1 MLNEKIG
8 ELIKNKR
15 IELGLS
21 QDKLAKLMGFKNRTS
36 IFKIEKGIASITIEQ
51 LQEFSKVL
59 KLDFEDVLKM
69 LLLNGYGEFFN
80 LKIITNKSN
89 YSIDKEAKTKL
100 IELANNYFYNGINS
114 EFFQDL
120 ITLGQLEKIH
130 KYTLPFNALSNDK
143 DIIDFCYRYNL
154 ISINYLAEILNLE
167 NVPNLTDKDIEKFIS
182 ESLGNENIQSDFN
195 FSSNENI
202 QNIQK
207 EIINITTEIDN
218 IDTVED
224 IRDIAQLKLNK
235 IKK

>member
-15 IELGLS
+15 LELGLS
-21 QDKLAKLMGFKNRTS
+21 QDQLAKLMGFKNRTS

-51 LQEFSKVL
+51 LQEFSKIL
-59 KLDFEDVLKM
+59 KLDFEDVLKTIM
-69 LLLNGYGEFFN
+69 IDGINELLFVRMV
-80 LKIITNKSN
+80 INKAD
-89 YSIDKEAKTKL
+89 YHIDKETKTKL
-100 IELANNYFYNGINS
+100 IELANDYFYNGLNS

-120 ITLGQLEKIH
+120 IMLGQLKKLH
-130 KYTLPFNALSNDK
+130 KYELPFNSLSNDK
-143 DIIDFCYRYNL
+143 DIIDFCYRYEL
-154 ISINYLAEILNLE
+154 ISFDYLNEILKLE
-167 NVPNLTDKDIEKFIS
+167 KVPDFTDEEIQDFVNETF
-182 ESLGNENIQSDFN
+182 NYENIQSDFN

-202 QNIQK
+202 EKIQK

-218 IDTVED
+218 IDTIED